1 MRLNIHMFLS
11 MRQFDWMHC
20 AARPSFS
27 RCFSVSLEEMSGVKD
42 VHHVLIVALDH
53 VLVPL
58 LLAKLVGCHVGRSV
72 IIIT

>member
-1 MRLNIHMFLS
+1 MRLNIQMFLS
-11 MRQFDWMHC
+11 MRQLDWMHF
-20 AARPSFS
+20 AAKRSFS
-27 RCFSVSLEEMSGVKD
+27 RYFSVSLEEIYEVGD
-42 VHHVLIVALDH
+42 LHHVSVVALDH